1 MAAFLGKGRKEDLIE
16 LAIELGVK
24 VSSALTRTD
33 NRKLIA
39 ENEHFIEDEA
49 KVSLGRIIEDRFRRK
64 TKQAE
69 EQIRE
74 AERADRIR
82 REERAHEIE
91 LKCLELKGDNVHL
104 SEVVENLNETRSKD
118 QLM

>member
-16 LAIELGVK
+16 LAIEMSVK

-49 KVSLGRIIEDRFRRK
+49 KVSLSITIGDRFRRE
-64 TKQAE
+64 TKEEE

-82 REERAHEIE
+82 REGRAHEIE
-91 LKCLELKGDNVHL
+91 LKRLELKGDNVHW
-104 SEVVENLNETRSKD
+104 SEVVKNSNETRSKD

>member
-16 LAIELGVK
+16 LAIELG

-49 KVSLGRIIEDRFRRK
+49 KVSLGRIIEDRFRRE

-74 AERADRIR
+74 AEKADRIR